1 MSWTEINKQLQE
13 LSSEQFIELLKG
25 LHDLSAQNKAW
36 LSTKLLPIT
45 QDSKYLEECRRK
57 IIQYVYKESS
67 GIPHMPRFREAKKV
81 ISEYRKSTSD
91 LRGTLDL
98 MLVYVERGHAF
109 TNDFGDID
117 EPFYDALINMLERF
131 AVELR
136 RSPAKYELYE
146 LFRLRLIAMRKT
158 SDIGWGYGDF
168 IQETVDERDILSK
181 MNCYSP
187 QRKRN
192 CPLCSTHLHSPA
204 LAPGAS
210 VRQAICLSNRVSGM
224 LRKNLWGLGW

>member
-13 LSSEQFIELLKG
+13 LSTDDFIDLFKG
-25 LHDLSAQNKAW
+25 LHDLSPQNKAW
-36 LSTKLLPIT
+36 LTAKLLPIV
-45 QDSKYLEECRRK
+45 QDTKYLEGCRTK
-57 IIQYVYKESS
+57 IIRYVYKETK
-67 GIPHMPRFREAKKV
+67 GIPHMPRFSDAKKV

-98 MLVYVERGHAF
+98 MLTYVERGHAF

-117 EPFYDALINMLERF
+117 EPFYDKLINMFERF

-146 LFRLRLIAMRKT
+146 LFRLRLLKIRKT

-168 IQETVDERDILSK
+168 VQDTVDELEELLTVK
-181 MNCYSP
+181 
-187 QRKRN
+187 
-192 CPLCSTHLHSPA
+192 
-204 LAPGAS
+204 
-210 VRQAICLSNRVSGM
+210 
-224 LRKNLWGLGW
+224 

>member
-1 MSWTEINKQLQE
+1 MSWTEIDKQLRE
-13 LSSEQFIELLKG
+13 LQVDDVIKLIKG
-25 LHDLSAQNKAW
+25 LHDLSPLNRAW
-36 LSTKLLPIT
+36 LRAKLLPVA
-45 QDSKYLEECRRK
+45 QDTKYLEDCRRK
-57 IIQYVYKESS
+57 VANYVYKETKGMPS
-67 GIPHMPRFREAKKV
+67 MPRFREAKKA

-98 MLVYVERGHAF
+98 MLTYVERGHAF

-146 LFRLRLIAMRKT
+146 QFRSRLMAMRST

-168 IQETVDERDILSK
+168 IQETVDELEDLLTAK
-181 MNCYSP
+181 
-187 QRKRN
+187 
-192 CPLCSTHLHSPA
+192 
-204 LAPGAS
+204 
-210 VRQAICLSNRVSGM
+210 
-224 LRKNLWGLGW
+224 